1 MMKFEYPEMEIEVF
15 AAEDV
20 ITTSNVE
27 EGPTTGENT
36 GSWS

>member
-20 ITTSNVE
+20 ITTSSKE
-27 EGPTTGENT
+27 ETPGTSENM